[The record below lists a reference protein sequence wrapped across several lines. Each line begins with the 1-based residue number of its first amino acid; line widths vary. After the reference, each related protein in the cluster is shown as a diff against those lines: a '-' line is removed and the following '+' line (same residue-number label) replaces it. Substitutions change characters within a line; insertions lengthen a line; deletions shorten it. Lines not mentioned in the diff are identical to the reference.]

1 MATPILTNVG
11 ALIAVE
17 MVAGEPWAYTV
28 TIYESGA
35 VVNIAG
41 RSYASQLRD
50 EAGALIASATC
61 TVVSPT
67 TLGKVSVAFTGAQT
81 TGLVPGQVYAWS
93 LQETN
98 AGLTSELLRADVTIY
113 KRITA

>member
-11 ALIAVE
+11 GLVALE
-17 MVAGEPWAYTV
+17 MVTGEPFAETV
-28 TIYESGA
+28 RIMDNG
-35 VVNIAG
+35 VVVDIAG
-41 RSYASQLRD
+41 RSYAAQLRD
-50 EAGALIASATC
+50 EAGTLIASATC
-61 TVVSPT
+61 TVVNPS
-67 TLGKVSVAFTGAQT
+67 TLGKVSIAFTGAQT

-98 AGLTSELLRADVTIY
+98 AGLTSELLRADVTVY